1 MYEWF
6 LALPEIFHPINLLDI
21 TIIAIVI
28 YKLTMMLKDTRA
40 EQLVKGIVILLGAS
54 VISEYIG
61 LTAVNWILIQLQKML
76 VIAIPILFAP
86 ELRKVLANLGQRR
99 FLSNFFK
106 KQNNSFSNELIE
118 SLMGTMIDNSAT
130 NTGVLIAVE
139 REDSLLEYIS
149 TGIQINAVISTALL
163 NNIFVV
169 NTPLH
174 DGAVILRNGKIEAA
188 ACYLPLSES
197 RGISKALGTRHR
209 AAIGLTEQTDAVVLI
224 VSEETGAMSIAQN
237 GKLFHDLSRKDL
249 YALLIENFRPI
260 VASPERK
267 FGKWRFFND

>member
-6 LALPEIFHPINLLDI
+6 LALPEIFQPINLLDI

-174 DGAVILRNGKIEAA
+174 DGAVILRNDKIEAA

>member
-6 LALPEIFHPINLLDI
+6 LALPEIFQPINLLDI

>member
-6 LALPEIFHPINLLDI
+6 LALPEIFQPINLLDI

-99 FLSNFFK
+99 FLSNFLK

>member
-6 LALPEIFHPINLLDI
+6 LALPEIFQPINLLDI

-118 SLMGTMIDNSAT
+118 NLMGTMIDNSAT

-174 DGAVILRNGKIEAA
+174 DGAVILRNDKIEAA

>member
-1 MYEWF
+1 MYEWV
-6 LALPEIFHPINLLDI
+6 LALPEIFQPINLLDI
-21 TIIAIVI
+21 SIIAIVI

-54 VISEYIG
+54 VLSEFIG

-86 ELRKVLANLGQRR
+86 ELRKVLSNLGQRH
-99 FLSNFFK
+99 FLSFFLKRQETNF
-106 KQNNSFSNELIE
+106 SIE
-118 SLMGTMIDNSAT
+118 MIDSLMGVMIDNSAT

-149 TGIQINAVISTALL
+149 TGIQINADLSTALL
-163 NNIFVV
+163 NNIFVI

-174 DGAVILRNGKIEAA
+174 DGAVIIKQGKIAAA
-188 ACYLPLSES
+188 ACYLPLSDS
-197 RGISKALGTRHR
+197 RSISKALGTRHR
-209 AAIGLTEQTDAVVLI
+209 AAIGLTEQTDALVLI
-224 VSEETGAMSIAQN
+224 VSEETGAISMAKN

-249 YALLIENFRPI
+249 YSLLMEMLTP
-260 VASPERK
+260 VVEPQ
-267 FGKWRFFND
+267 GKWFKIWGMKS

>member
-99 FLSNFFK
+99 FLSNFLK

-174 DGAVILRNGKIEAA
+174 DGAVILRNDKIEAA